1 MFRDQGVYFSVDWPQ
16 CTFDSATEING
27 PKVYSH
33 SIYSRKLA
41 PVIPNI
47 IHMILH
53 RGFVS
58 GPIYTRGGRRCC
70 IISNIQICKARHS
83 TVAIWGWELG
93 NILLKAGFD
102 TNKNSRFGFF
112 FSLII
117 KSDTFYSTFC
127 ASSKQHMYH

>member
-1 MFRDQGVYFSVDWPQ
+1 
-16 CTFDSATEING
+16 
-27 PKVYSH
+27 
-33 SIYSRKLA
+33 
-41 PVIPNI
+41 
-47 IHMILH
+47 MILH

-102 TNKNSRFGFF
+102 TNKNSRFVFF

-117 KSDTFYSTFC
+117 KSDTFYSIFRTTC
-127 ASSKQHMYH
+127 VSLKTILVLCTDAEINVITIVVKID